1 MSDYE
6 QYILDHYGSA
16 SNSLLAKEVNR
27 KFNSSYNE
35 ESIRNKHRRLLK
47 RPDKGDAMKTPKKH
61 APQKKTGELF
71 KTFLVKAKTRKELDA
86 KFGSA
91 EVDKL
96 LADTY
101 EGLTLYTQRNNY
113 HELVYILLPK
123 PVREIKLLPK
133 KYDFH
138 IGKGDDGE
146 EQPYLLVKVPDFK
159 GKLVIAP
166 LFDVH
171 YGNAAHKHEKFLGY
185 LRWIKETPNVYAI
198 LGGDLMETALDDG
211 RGMSYDQSEN
221 PQTQLDTMTQLLAP
235 IAHKILVSVP
245 GNHEDRVYKKTGIDV
260 AQVLA
265 ERLKI
270 PYFTGPVT
278 MSLTANTYKWTFYI
292 FHGYG
297 NSQTKGGKANMAARP
312 KNWTG
317 LVHFFVSGHVHDC
330 IATSEMVM
338 IEDPLNC
345 RLLEVKQWVVVA
357 QSFLK
362 WYKTYA
368 YRAGYKPPAAGG
380 VSMELYD
387 NGGYKAFLTE

>member
-1 MSDYE
+1 MQDYE
-6 QYILDHYGSA
+6 QFILDNYGGSITNIRLA
-16 SNSLLAKEVNR
+16 EIVKEKFGKLYTEGSLRSK
-27 KFNSSYNE
+27 Y
-35 ESIRNKHRRLLK
+35 RRLKQRSDVPMAINQEDSFK
-47 RPDKGDAMKTPKKH
+47 R
-61 APQKKTGELF
+61 
-71 KTFLVKAKTRKELDA
+71 FLVKAKTEKEIQQKFGDRAKELLEG
-86 KFGSA
+86 K
-91 EVDKL
+91 
-96 LADTY
+96 Y
-101 EGLTLYTQRNNY
+101 EDLILYTQRNNY

-123 PVREIKLLPK
+123 PEKGLKLLPK
-133 KYDFH
+133 KYDYH
-138 IGKGDDGE
+138 VGHDDQGE
-146 EQPYLLVKVPDFK
+146 EQPYLLVQVPDFK
-159 GKLVIAP
+159 GKIIIAP

-171 YGNAAHKHEKFLGY
+171 FGNAAHKHEKFLGY
-185 LRWIKETPNVYAI
+185 LRWIRETPNVYAI

-245 GNHEDRVYKKTGIDV
+245 GNHEERVYKKTGIDI

-270 PYFTGPVT
+270 PYFSGPVT

-338 IEDPLNC
+338 IEDPINC

-387 NGGYKAFLTE
+387 NGNYRAFLTE

>member
-1 MSDYE
+1 MKDYE
-6 QYILDHYGSA
+6 QFILDHYGST
-16 SNSLLAKEVNR
+16 SNSLLAEEVNR

-35 ESIRNKHRRLLK
+35 ESIRNKHRRLTNRLT
-47 RPDKGDAMKTPKKH
+47 KGDTVPKKTH
-61 APQKKTGELF
+61 APLPKTGDMF
-71 KTFLVKAKTRKELDA
+71 KTFLTKAKTRKELDA
-86 KFGSA
+86 KFGK
-91 EVDKL
+91 ETDKL
-96 LADTY
+96 LKADY
-101 EGLTLYTQRNNY
+101 PGYVLYTQRNNY

-123 PVREIKLLPK
+123 PETEIKLLPK
-133 KYDFH
+133 KYDYH
-138 IGKGDDGE
+138 IGHDEHGE
-146 EQPYLLVKVPDFK
+146 EQPYLLVQVPDFK
-159 GKLVIAP
+159 GKLTIAP

-171 YGNAAHKHEKFLGY
+171 FGNAAHKHEKFLGY
-185 LRWIKETPNVYAI
+185 LRWIKETPGVYAI

-211 RGMSYDQSEN
+211 RGMSYDQSSN

-265 ERLKI
+265 ERLKV

-278 MSLTANTYKWTFYI
+278 MSLVANTYKWTFYI

-330 IATSEMVM
+330 IATSETVV

-387 NGGYKAFLTE
+387 NGSYRAFLTE